1 MATIS
6 RHHVDA
12 SLLGCLQRGIDT
24 ESLLTRAGIRAN
36 PSRSQRAGRVHTHQV
51 GRLFRIIQQELND
64 EFMGFTQNPSKFGI
78 FATLCD
84 LASKCQNLG
93 ELLQQSANFY
103 NLLGND
109 VAMKLK
115 TDGENAEFS
124 ITLSHPELDQQH
136 FIAEFLMVIWHRFP
150 SWYLGEA
157 IRLKE
162 THFAH
167 PAPAH
172 ESELKVM
179 FPGKLCF
186 KQTTNKLIFD
196 SYYLR
201 KPLRRNSK
209 EMAAFLHNYP
219 IEIMTIP
226 GEDSSLEALAERSIV
241 KTLAGKLNF
250 LSAEQLADELGLG
263 NLTLYRRLQYEGT
276 SYQRIKDNIRREKA
290 IELLIER
297 DISVDQISDVLGYS
311 EPRSFTRAFRKWM
324 GVSPRQYR
332 TLNQNAASI
341 DGAYER

>member
-12 SLLGCLQRGIDT
+12 SLGGCHSHGIDT
-24 ESLLTRAGIRAN
+24 ESLLTRAGIHSKPN
-36 PSRSQRAGRVHTHQV
+36 QTHRAGRVHTHQV

-64 EFMGFTQNPSKFGI
+64 EFMGFTRHPCKFGI

-84 LASKCQNLG
+84 LVGKCQNLG

-103 NLLGND
+103 NLLGDD
-109 VAMKLK
+109 VTMKLEAGAD
-115 TDGENAEFS
+115 TAEFS
-124 ITLSHPELDQQH
+124 ISLSRPDLDRQH

-167 PAPAH
+167 PTPAH
-172 ESELKVM
+172 DNELKIM
-179 FPGKLCF
+179 FPGRLCF
-186 KQTTNKLIFD
+186 NQGSNRLIFD
-196 SYYLR
+196 SHYLR

-209 EMAAFLHNYP
+209 EIAAFLHNYP

-226 GEDSSLEALAERSIV
+226 GEDSSLEAQAERSIV
-241 KTLAGKLNF
+241 KARAGKLYF
-250 LSAEQLADELGLG
+250 LNAEQLADELGLG
-263 NLTLYRRLQYEGT
+263 NLTLYRRLQNEGT

-297 DISVDQISDVLGYS
+297 DISVDQVSDILGYS

-332 TLNQNAASI
+332 TLNQSSLNI
-341 DGAYER
+341 DKAHER

>member
-1 MATIS
+1 MPTIS

-12 SLLGCLQRGIDT
+12 SLLGCLHRGIDA
-24 ESLLTRAGIRAN
+24 ESLLTRAGINSN
-36 PSRSQRAGRVHTHQV
+36 PSRSQPAGRVHTHQV

-84 LASKCQNLG
+84 LVSKCQNLG

-109 VAMKLK
+109 VAMKLE
-115 TDGENAEFS
+115 TDADNAEFS
-124 ITLSHPELDQQH
+124 ITLSRPELDEQH

-162 THFAH
+162 THFSH

-172 ESELKVM
+172 DSELKVM
-179 FPGKLCF
+179 FPGRLCF
-186 KQTTNKLIFD
+186 KQTTNKLVFD
-196 SYYLR
+196 SNYLR

-209 EMAAFLHNYP
+209 EIAAFLHNYP

-241 KTLAGKLNF
+241 KTRAGKLHF
-250 LSAEQLADELGLG
+250 LSAEQLAEGLGLG
-263 NLTLYRRLQYEGT
+263 NLTLYRRLQNEGT

-297 DISVDQISDVLGYS
+297 DISVDQVSDVLGYS

-332 TLNQNAASI
+332 TLNQSSANI
-341 DGAYER
+341 DRTYER